1 VRLSRNRDF
10 LLFQAGQLLSATGSS
25 FSSIAYPLL
34 VLALTGSP
42 VQAGIV
48 SFARLLPAPLLA
60 LPAGVV
66 SDRLDRRRVMLASD
80 AVRAVAIGTLAIIVW
95 RTNVYWPIPLLAFV
109 EGSGDTFFG
118 ACLGGVLRSVVPPA
132 ALPAAVSV
140 QQGRAAVVGIVGPPA
155 GGALFAVARAL
166 PFGIDA
172 LSYAFSFAAISA
184 MRTPFQQPRELR
196 PLRIRAD
203 LAEGFRFLWTQPF
216 LRATSFFYAIGN
228 FTIPAFL
235 FIVIVAA
242 KRHGLTGGEIGILLA
257 LFSACIL
264 AGSLLGGAAR
274 QRLSLRAVVLLEA
287 YSGLLAVL
295 FLIEPNVYLLL
306 GALLPQAFVLPITD
320 SYVIAHR
327 LAATPDR
334 LLGRAEAARLTIV
347 RTAAPLG
354 ALAAGVLVS
363 ATSARVAVGV
373 LLAVTFGEA
382 VYATGATALR
392 NPPRLVESAAADQT
406 S

>member
-1 VRLSRNRDF
+1 M
-10 LLFQAGQLLSATGSS
+10 LFQSGQLLSASGSALS
-25 FSSIAYPLL
+25 TIAYPLL

-42 VQAGIV
+42 VKAGIV

-60 LPAGVV
+60 LPAGVA
-66 SDRLDRRRVMLASD
+66 SDRLDRRRIMLASD
-80 AVRAVAIGTLAIIVW
+80 AVRALAMAGLALSVW
-95 RTNVYWPIPLLAFV
+95 QSPAFWPIPLLAFV
-109 EGSGDTFFG
+109 EGTGDTFFS

-132 ALPAAVSV
+132 ALPDAVSV
-140 QQGRAAVVGIVGPPA
+140 QQGRVAVVGIVGPPA

-166 PFGIDA
+166 PFGVDA
-172 LSYAFSFAAISA
+172 LSYVFSFAAVAA
-184 MRTPFQQPRELR
+184 MRTPFQQPREHR

-216 LRATSFFYAIGN
+216 LRATSFFYAVGN
-228 FTIPAFL
+228 FTIPALL
-235 FIVIVAA
+235 FVVLVVAR
-242 KRHGLTGGEIGILLA
+242 RHGLTGGEIGILFA

-264 AGSLLGGAAR
+264 IGSLLGAAAR
-274 QRLSLRAVVLLEA
+274 RRLSLRAVVILEA

-334 LLGRAEAARLTIV
+334 LLGRAEAARVTIV

-354 ALAAGVLVS
+354 SLTAGVLLS
-363 ATSARVAVGV
+363 ATSARVAVAV
-373 LLAVTFGEA
+373 FLALTLGEA
-382 VYATGATALR
+382 LYATTATALR
-392 NPPRLVESAAADQT
+392 SPPPLDDPA
-406 S
+406 